1 MCSCQPHTPRPDAET
16 RAARLPH
23 GAFPLGETGA
33 MPTVD
38 ALTIAPVKAL
48 AAVRRLAVRLDPD
61 GVAEDRRLFLLRPD
75 GSVAT
80 QRRHPT
86 LTAVVPDLD
95 LAGESLSVT
104 FPDGTVVRSDLRP
117 VGEPLHATLFGKAR
131 TGRLVPGEVA
141 EALSAYVGERLRLVL
156 GPVGVGWD
164 EGPVSL
170 VSTASVGAVGVPQE
184 PAVDPAARFRML
196 LEVGGLGP
204 FGEEDWVGRDLQVGE
219 AVVAVTHRLGRC
231 MVIEHSPRSGAK
243 DWPGVRAL
251 AELRGPQAVT
261 LGVIGTV
268 RSPR

>member
-1 MCSCQPHTPRPDAET
+1 VAV
-16 RAARLPH
+16 
-23 GAFPLGETGA
+23 
-33 MPTVD
+33 PTVD

-80 QRRHPT
+80 QRRHPA

-95 LAGESLSVT
+95 LVEETLSVT
-104 FPDGTVVRSDLRP
+104 FPDGTVARSDLQP
-117 VGEPLHATLFGKAR
+117 VGEPVHATLFGKAR
-131 TGRLVPGEVA
+131 PGRLVEGEVA
-141 EALSAYVGERLRLVL
+141 EALSAYVGEPLRLVL

-170 VSTASVGAVGVPQE
+170 VSTASIDAVGVPEE

-196 LEVGGLGP
+196 VEVGGLVP
-204 FGEEDWVGRDLQVGE
+204 FDEEDWVGRDVRIGQ

-231 MVIEHSPRSGAK
+231 VVIEHSPRTGAK
-243 DWPGVRAL
+243 DWSGVRTL

-268 RSPR
+268 RTPGVIRVGDVVEPA

>member
-1 MCSCQPHTPRPDAET
+1 
-16 RAARLPH
+16 
-23 GAFPLGETGA
+23 

-48 AAVRRLAVRLDPD
+48 AAVRRLAVRLDAD

-80 QRRHPT
+80 QRRHPA
-86 LTAVVPDLD
+86 LTGVVPDLD
-95 LAGESLSVT
+95 LAEESLRVT
-104 FPDGTVVRSDLRP
+104 FPDGTVARSDLSP
-117 VGEPLHATLFGKAR
+117 VGDPVQATLFGKDR
-131 TGRLVPGEVA
+131 PGRLVPGEVA
-141 EALSAYVGERLRLVL
+141 AALSSYVGEPLRVVL

-170 VSTASVGAVGVPQE
+170 VSTASVTAVGVPTE
-184 PAVDPAARFRML
+184 PAVDSAARFRML
-196 LEVGGLGP
+196 VEVGGLAP
-204 FGEEDWVGRDLQVGE
+204 FDEEDWVGRDLRIGE

-231 MVIEHSPRSGAK
+231 VVIEHSPRTGAK

-251 AELRGPQAVT
+251 ADLRGAQAVV

-268 RSPR
+268 RDPGVIRVGDAVEPD